1 MFGWTIEN
9 LDKLWV
15 WMRNISTLDYGS
27 LLKNFI
33 TAVLI
38 IVVIFLSTHLE
49 MIVSSPFFILSILG
63 IIMLVIIILHLIT
76 DVLNKKAGNKEIKS
90 VSKRLIYHDEVY
102 DCLKTTLYSLNADR
116 IFIEELHNTVSNFG
130 DLGFVKLTM
139 SYELIN
145 QHKDIPITYIS
156 HSYREQQAS
165 LYQIPLYLKRN
176 GFFQGTQEEV
186 SKIDNRYGFNMAN
199 EGDKY
204 AAYIM
209 IPGKKNRPI
218 IGWIGI
224 AWRDLNSVPKAET
237 IKSELST
244 LTKDIAPLFQ
254 ILI

>member
-38 IVVIFLSTHLE
+38 IIVIFLSTHLE

-90 VSKRLIYHDEVY
+90 VSKRLICHDEVY
-102 DCLKTTLYSLNADR
+102 DCLKTTLYNLNADR

-224 AWRDLNSVPKAET
+224 AWRDLNSVPKEET

>member
-15 WMRNISTLDYGS
+15 WIRNVSTLDYGS

-38 IVVIFLSTHLE
+38 VIVIFLSTHLE
-49 MIVSSPFFILSILG
+49 LIVSSPFFMLSMLG
-63 IIMLVIIILHLIT
+63 VVMLVIIILHLIT
-76 DVLNKKAGNKEIKS
+76 DVFNYKSDTKEMKS
-90 VSKRLIYHDEVY
+90 VSKRLICHDEVY

-139 SYELIN
+139 SYEMVN
-145 QHKDIPITYIS
+145 QDKDIPITYVS

-176 GFFQGTQEEV
+176 GFFQGTVEEI
-186 SKIDNRYGFNMAN
+186 SKIDNRYGFNMGN
-199 EGDKY
+199 EGDRY
-204 AAYIM
+204 GAYIM

-218 IGWIGI
+218 IGWVGV
-224 AWRDLNSVPKAET
+224 AWRDPSSVPEPD
-237 IKSELST
+237 IVKSELAT
-244 LTKDIAPLFQ
+244 LSKDIAPLFQ